1 MIETEMKTAKP
12 KIILFFL
19 VLMVVALALSGYQLL
34 SLQLQPVDPSDSNP
48 VEVRLPENSTASEVA
63 ALLAGQG
70 LIRNEQMFLAYC
82 RQKGLDKQLQAGQ
95 YEFNRS
101 MSLPQLATLIAEG
114 KVKNSSLTIPEGYT
128 VRQVGELLYK
138 EKICTPQQWEEAL
151 TTVGDYA
158 FLPQTATSPDKRMEG
173 FLYPDTYRIDKTS
186 TAQDIVAMML
196 VRFAAVWNQE
206 FAASAQEKNISVR
219 DAVIIASLIERE
231 ARIPEERKRIAG
243 VIYNRLQAGMPLQ
256 IDATII
262 YSLGE
267 HREALTYK
275 DLEIDSPYNTYR
287 NAGLPAGPIA
297 CPGRASIA
305 AALDPESNNYMY
317 YVAKGDGSHYFSI
330 TYTEHLAAK
339 ARYGL

>member
-1 MIETEMKTAKP
+1 MIDKRCVEMIETEMKTTKP
-12 KIILFFL
+12 RIILLLL
-19 VLMVVALALSGYQLL
+19 VLIVAGLTLSGYQLL

-63 ALLAGQG
+63 AQLAGQG
-70 LIRNEQMFLAYC
+70 LIRNEQIFLAYC
-82 RQKGLDKQLQAGQ
+82 RQKGLDKQLQAGL
-95 YEFNRS
+95 YELNRS
-101 MSLPQLATLIAEG
+101 MSLPQLAALIAEG

-128 VRQVGELLYK
+128 VKQVGELLYK
-138 EKICTPQQWEEAL
+138 ENICTPQQWEEAL
-151 TTVGDYA
+151 ATVGDYA
-158 FLPQTATSPDKRMEG
+158 FLPPTVTSPDKRLEG

-186 TAQDIVAMML
+186 SAQGMAAMML
-196 VRFAAVWNQE
+196 ARFAAVWNQE

-231 ARIPEERKRIAG
+231 AQIPEERKRIAG
-243 VIYNRLQAGMPLQ
+243 VIYNRLRARMPLQ

-287 NAGLPAGPIA
+287 NAGLPVGPIA
-297 CPGRASIA
+297 
-305 AALDPESNNYMY
+305 
-317 YVAKGDGSHYFSI
+317 
-330 TYTEHLAAK
+330 
-339 ARYGL
+339 

>member
-12 KIILFFL
+12 KIILFLL
-19 VLMVVALALSGYQLL
+19 VLMVAGLALSGYQLL

-48 VEVRLPENSTASEVA
+48 VEVRLPEDSTASEVA
-63 ALLAGQG
+63 ALLASQG

-82 RQKGLDKQLQAGQ
+82 RQKGLDKQLQAGL

-101 MSLPQLATLIAEG
+101 MSLPQLAALIAEG

-138 EKICTPQQWEEAL
+138 ENICTPQQWEEAL
-151 TTVGDYA
+151 AMVGDYA
-158 FLPQTATSPDKRMEG
+158 FLPRTGTPPDKRLEG

-186 TAQDIVAMML
+186 GAQDIVAIML
-196 VRFAAVWNQE
+196 ARFAAVWNQE

-231 ARIPEERKRIAG
+231 AQVPEERKRIAG
-243 VIYNRLQAGMPLQ
+243 VIYNRLRTGMPLQ

-287 NAGLPAGPIA
+287 NTGLPAGPIA
-297 CPGRASIA
+297 SPGRASIA
-305 AALDPESNNYMY
+305 AALEPESNDYMY
-317 YVAKGDGSHYFSI
+317 YVAKGDGSHHFSI
-330 TYTEHLAAK
+330 NYNEHLAAK